1 MEKGLFKKFC
11 GVFISSHEVI
21 KLQIFESG
29 VGDVILANIQNNSF
43 PAVYYGATWHIF
55 KPKLKIKIKY
65 PLKKVLYVLIFWK
78 MEFSS
83 SNIRKFLI
91 FYQKKGFLLF
101 QETETPKQN
110 FSIVQMEMGNG
121 HPKKFLIFQEVTF
134 RTRKMKKPTLKKLL
148 TFREMELSSPKLKK
162 MLIFQERTWKA

>member
-1 MEKGLFKKFC
+1 MSVRTLLMASLFSLKWKCFGLFLWHNFNGFMEKGLFTKFC

-78 MEFSS
+78 MEFLALILGSFLYF
-83 SNIRKFLI
+83 IKRKVFFYFRKRKPRNRTFL
-91 FYQKKGFLLF
+91 
-101 QETETPKQN
+101 
-110 FSIVQMEMGNG
+110 
-121 HPKKFLIFQEVTF
+121 
-134 RTRKMKKPTLKKLL
+134 
-148 TFREMELSSPKLKK
+148 
-162 MLIFQERTWKA
+162 